1 MTEGWKDGR
10 KEGGLDRRA
19 FLSALGGTLFLAQQ
33 ADPLR
38 DPARAG
44 QSRAAV
50 GEVDNSE
57 VIKGIERR
65 LKCTCGCNLDIYTCR
80 TTDFTCSYSP
90 ALHQEVLALHEAGT
104 PPDEIVAAFVG
115 KYGEQILMAPKP
127 EGFNLAAYLVPGIVV
142 VIAGTVLA
150 LVLLR
155 RQRMVR
161 AEGAATVASLP
172 RGDAERAETVA
183 ASASEPTA
191 VELERLREAL
201 SEVAD

>member
-1 MTEGWKDGR
+1 MRGR
-10 KEGGLDRRA
+10 RPAVQLDRRG

-65 LKCTCGCNLDIYTCR
+65 LKCTCGCNLDIFTCR
-80 TTDFTCSYSP
+80 TTDFTCTYSP
-90 ALHQEVLALHEAGT
+90 ALHQEVLALHEAGNA
-104 PPDEIVAAFVG
+104 PDEIIASFVG

-127 EGFNLAAYLVPGIVV
+127 EGFNLVAYLVPGIVV
-142 VIAGTVLA
+142 LIAGTVLA

-155 RQRMVR
+155 RQR
-161 AEGAATVASLP
+161 TLQ
-172 RGDAERAETVA
+172 AERADAAETA
-183 ASASEPTA
+183 TESPPPTSED
-191 VELERLREAL
+191 LERLREAL
-201 SEVAD
+201 SEVSD